1 MYPSPVSP
9 DNSELATSLRAE
21 KRCELYQIVHKGGA
35 GRAILRELVRGRG
48 GVGARRILGLPS
60 VCVVGWMPVKGDREI
75 VLTVSGHVEAAETV
89 DEHGWSMLD
98 RQFAPVAA
106 PRGERSSG

>member
-1 MYPSPVSP
+1 
-9 DNSELATSLRAE
+9 
-21 KRCELYQIVHKGGA
+21 
-35 GRAILRELVRGRG
+35 
-48 GVGARRILGLPS
+48 
-60 VCVVGWMPVKGDREI
+60 MPVKGDREI
-75 VLTVSGHVEAAETV
+75 VLTVSGDVEAAETV